1 MNDTIIIVVFLLW
14 YLASLI
20 ISENAGKK
28 LKLGTEWLFFISMIG
43 SPVIGIFLAIYG
55 PKKET

>member
-1 MNDTIIIVVFLLW
+1 MFETIVTIIFFLW

-28 LKLGTEWLFFISMIG
+28 SKLGTEWLFFISMIG
-43 SPVIGIFLAIYG
+43 SPVIGVLLAIFG
-55 PKKET
+55 TKKGK